1 MAPVDQ
7 EEKTVKKTM
16 KNRLAVAGLCFTLTA
31 GMLTGCSGNSGKA
44 IITLDGQKTEYAVA
58 NIMLR
63 YSQAQMQAF
72 YGAYLGDNLWSQYGD
87 STKSTMM
94 DTLKQMLIL
103 EQHQDEYNVSLTD
116 DDKKK
121 IDEAAQQF
129 MDDNDQAT
137 LKSMGA
143 TKERVAR
150 VLELYTIRNK
160 IFPCTVTFH
169 NSRHH
174 ILRHIIVVCQKLL
187 GIFRQAVSAVSK

>member
-1 MAPVDQ
+1 
-7 EEKTVKKTM
+7 M

-137 LKSMGA
+137 LKPWVRQ
-143 TKERVAR
+143 KNVWH
-150 VLELYTIRNK
+150 VFWN
-160 IFPCTVTFH
+160 CTR
-169 NSRHH
+169 SA
-174 ILRHIIVVCQKLL
+174 IKCQMRSLQML
-187 GIFRQAVSAVSK
+187 IPT